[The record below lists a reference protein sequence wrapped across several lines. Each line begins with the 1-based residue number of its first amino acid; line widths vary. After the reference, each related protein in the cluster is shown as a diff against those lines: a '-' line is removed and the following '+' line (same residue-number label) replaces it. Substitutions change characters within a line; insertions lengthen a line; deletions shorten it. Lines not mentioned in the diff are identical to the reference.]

1 MKKFD
6 ESSPLISFPCHF
18 PIKVIGGDDQD
29 FYDAT
34 ETIMIKHNQEFHPEN
49 RKKNS
54 SKKGNYIALTLNL
67 KVDSQ
72 KELDAIYNDFS
83 RNNHFKFVL

>member
-1 MKKFD
+1 
-6 ESSPLISFPCHF
+6 
-18 PIKVIGGDDQD
+18 
-29 FYDAT
+29 
-34 ETIMIKHNQEFHPEN
+34 MIKHNQEFHPEN
-49 RKKNS
+49 LKKNS